1 MSDEINATRNR
12 FFDRLKHSALEY
24 AAVIMAAVAILI
36 AAFSMLFGGVAM
48 YIAIDAQQTAEV
60 YKIYANNLHA
70 ELRANEFKP
79 PPLPEE

>member
-1 MSDEINATRNR
+1 
-12 FFDRLKHSALEY
+12 
-24 AAVIMAAVAILI
+24 MAAVAILI